1 MPHRP
6 IHLPTLRG
14 SRTTSPA
21 LRKHREV
28 YDEMEV
34 VYRDWRG
41 EGGVTYLEGRVLVP
55 VALLALCQASTRSMT
70 TSLKRSARRL
80 RMPCSGSETRGST
93 QRTQHACKSL
103 KIRRRGL
110 EA

>member
-1 MPHRP
+1 
-6 IHLPTLRG
+6 
-14 SRTTSPA
+14 
-21 LRKHREV
+21 
-28 YDEMEV
+28 MEV